1 MILETKE
8 EIHQWLKKQC
18 PVYVQ
23 IVNDDLDGLA
33 DYVLKRTIGKGGS
46 FADLTHLSHGR
57 MMTETSEP
65 FHGIMNTKYCRIRV
79 DRSEY
84 VIYFRNQENKEEKN
98 IFAENDGKEDFDE
111 DVAFYSTPTTL
122 DTSFFDAN
130 MDKESAYKIKQDLK
144 GHIFIFSYSFSKKMK
159 RKEKGDKRLRRQRPK
174 RFPSKG

>member
-8 EIHQWLKKQC
+8 EIHEWLKKQC

-33 DYVLKRTIGKGGS
+33 DYVLKRTIGRGGT

-84 VIYFRNQENKEEKN
+84 VIYFRNQKNKEGKST
-98 IFAENDGKEDFDE
+98 FSENDGKENFDKE
-111 DVAFYSTPTTL
+111 VAFYSTPTML
-122 DTSFFDAN
+122 DTSFYDEN
-130 MDKESAYKIKQDLK
+130 MDKESVYKIKQDLK
-144 GHIFIFSYSFSKKMK
+144 GHMFIFSYSFDKKMK
-159 RKEKGDKRLRRQRPK
+159 RKEKRDKRLRRQRPK

>member
-1 MILETKE
+1 
-8 EIHQWLKKQC
+8 
-18 PVYVQ
+18 
-23 IVNDDLDGLA
+23 
-33 DYVLKRTIGKGGS
+33 
-46 FADLTHLSHGR
+46 

-84 VIYFRNQENKEEKN
+84 VIYFRNQENKEEKS
-98 IFAENDGKEDFDE
+98 IFAENDGKEDFDK

-122 DTSFFDAN
+122 DTSFYDKN
-130 MDKESAYKIKQDLK
+130 MDNESAYKIKQDLK

-159 RKEKGDKRLRRQRPK
+159 RKEKRDKRLRRQRPK

>member
-1 MILETKE
+1 MILNTKE

-33 DYVLKRTIGKGGS
+33 DYVLKRTIGKGGTV
-46 FADLTHLSHGR
+46 ADLTHLSHGR
-57 MMTETSEP
+57 MMSQTSEP
-65 FHGIMNTKYCRIRV
+65 FHGIMNTKYCRMRV

-84 VIYFRNQENKEEKN
+84 VIYFRNQENKEEKS
-98 IFAENDGKEDFDE
+98 IFAENDGKEDFDKE
-111 DVAFYSTPTTL
+111 VAFYSTPITL

-144 GHIFIFSYSFSKKMK
+144 GHIFIFSYSFCKKMK
-159 RKEKGDKRLRRQRPK
+159 RKEKRDKKLRRQRPK